1 MVKEGN
7 CNISLEIFMR
17 GTRFSVATAN
27 VKGYISV
34 PFLFVLFK
42 TERLQ
47 LLVENETVNMRMRTT
62 RSTH

>member
-17 GTRFSVATAN
+17 GTRFSVAN